1 MQRKNMKAIK
11 EKSEFTVLADI
22 DFDKA
27 GDVLEVI
34 TLWDRLA
41 DTFKTDKLRNQIKAI
56 AGEDIL
62 LLLT

>member
-1 MQRKNMKAIK
+1 MKAIK

-62 LLLT
+62 LLLI

>member
-1 MQRKNMKAIK
+1 MRLPK
-11 EKSEFTVLADI
+11 EASTFTPI
-22 DFDKA
+22 DDDTYNKA

-62 LLLT
+62 VHLI

>member
-62 LLLT
+62 LLLI

>member
-1 MQRKNMKAIK
+1 MKTIK
-11 EKSEFTVLADI
+11 EKSEFRVLDDI
-22 DFDKA
+22 DFDKSA
-27 GDVLEVI
+27 DVLEVI

-62 LLLT
+62 LLLI

>member
-1 MQRKNMKAIK
+1 MRLPK
-11 EKSEFTVLADI
+11 EASTFTKI
-22 DFDKA
+22 DDDTYNKA

-41 DTFKTDKLRNQIKAI
+41 DTFKTDKFRDQIKAI

-62 LLLT
+62 GHLI

>member
-1 MQRKNMKAIK
+1 MKAIK

-62 LLLT
+62 VHLI

>member
-1 MQRKNMKAIK
+1 MRLPK
-11 EKSEFTVLADI
+11 EASTFTPI
-22 DFDKA
+22 DDDTYNKA

-41 DTFKTDKLRNQIKAI
+41 DTFKTDKLRDQIKII

-62 LLLT
+62 IYLI

>member
-1 MQRKNMKAIK
+1 MRLPK
-11 EKSEFTVLADI
+11 EASTFAPI
-22 DFDKA
+22 DDDTYSKA

-62 LLLT
+62 LLLI

>member
-1 MQRKNMKAIK
+1 MRLPK
-11 EKSEFTVLADI
+11 EASTFAPI
-22 DFDKA
+22 DDDTYRKA

-34 TLWDRLA
+34 ILWDRLA

-62 LLLT
+62 IYLI

>member
-1 MQRKNMKAIK
+1 MKTIK
-11 EKSEFTVLADI
+11 EKSEFTVLDDI
-22 DFDKA
+22 DFDKSA
-27 GDVLEVI
+27 DALEVI

-62 LLLT
+62 LLLI

>member
-1 MQRKNMKAIK
+1 MRLPK
-11 EKSEFTVLADI
+11 EASTFTPI
-22 DFDKA
+22 DDDTYNKA

-62 LLLT
+62 LLLI

>member
-1 MQRKNMKAIK
+1 MLKDAFD
-11 EKSEFTVLADI
+11 FTPLTDEEYADSPN
-22 DFDKA
+22 
-27 GDVLEVI
+27 VLEII

-62 LLLT
+62 IYLI

>member
-1 MQRKNMKAIK
+1 MIK
-11 EKSEFTVLADI
+11 DASDFIPLTDEEYADSSN
-22 DFDKA
+22 
-27 GDVLEVI
+27 VLEII

-62 LLLT
+62 IYLI

>member
-1 MQRKNMKAIK
+1 MKSPK

-41 DTFKTDKLRNQIKAI
+41 DTFKTDELRNQIKAI
-56 AGEDIL
+56 AGEEIL
-62 LLLT
+62 LLLI

>member
-1 MQRKNMKAIK
+1 MIK
-11 EKSEFTVLADI
+11 DAFDFTPLTDEEYADSSN
-22 DFDKA
+22 
-27 GDVLEVI
+27 VLEII

-62 LLLT
+62 IYLI